1 MSTIS
6 FLYISYF
13 EELWHKN
20 PSTLV
25 RCQGLT
31 INTNVCQST
40 YFLIWLG
47 ACSSAW
53 LSWKSQS
60 WTWKLWR
67 IDFHQERSI
76 ASKALAQCHTPE
88 ENGRSPWKWLWII
101 WPLWSSTNQE
111 KDKTYIYILYLYMC
125 IYIYIYIYMHTSVY
139 IYNIYWFIVFYMPM
153 LACSWSQPFPKFC
166 GGVSRNTFFCC
177 KKSWAQQHSTWC
189 GLNILIPHVPKNVR
203 EIKYWI
209 IPYCPRIVSHID

>member
-111 KDKTYIYILYLYMC
+111 KDKTYIYIYYIC
-125 IYIYIYIYMHTSVY
+125 ICVYIYTYIFICILVYIYIIFIGLLFFICLCWHVADLNHFRNSVA
-139 IYNIYWFIVFYMPM
+139 VFRETHFSAVRSPERNSI
-153 LACSWSQPFPKFC
+153 LH
-166 GGVSRNTFFCC
+166 GV
-177 KKSWAQQHSTWC
+177 
-189 GLNILIPHVPKNVR
+189 G
-203 EIKYWI
+203 
-209 IPYCPRIVSHID
+209 